1 MFPAVLGP
9 EISHCQ
15 GPVNGEVALIS
26 IVECE
31 SLQNRSSGSA
41 MDDLIDYPLKETSKI
56 VKLREVAEASGADDD
71 VIVFGMA
78 LAKTGCTYEAASLL
92 RPKRAKWKNWPD
104 APTGKTALDVQSW
117 YNKNWKQFARLKQA
131 GQMEEALELLDG
143 RASQFWDH
151 PPILM
156 HLGGFAMDQGKLD
169 LAEHIFRRI
178 SYLADRG
185 VPKINMVA
193 FVYGAQAALLDVLS
207 LRGDSKKALKLWRD
221 LEHNP
226 GNAMAQQLQ
235 GARLMVAAGESRM
248 ALRQV
253 ADIILTAEQARRG
266 YSRDIRLEFVENS
279 SDLSALRKH
288 KDWAVMRADP
298 VAYVAST

>member
-1 MFPAVLGP
+1 MTLGD
-9 EISHCQ
+9 
-15 GPVNGEVALIS
+15 G
-26 IVECE
+26 
-31 SLQNRSSGSA
+31 
-41 MDDLIDYPLKETSKI
+41 MDELTDLPLKETTKI
-56 VKLREVAEASGADDD
+56 AKLRALAEASGGDDD
-71 VIVFGMA
+71 VIAFGLA
-78 LAKTGCTYEAASLL
+78 LAKAGCTHEAAIAL
-92 RPKRAKWKNWPD
+92 RPKRAKWKTHPD
-104 APTGKTALDVQSW
+104 EDIGKAALEVQTW

-131 GQMEEALELLDG
+131 GQMEMALELLGD
-143 RASQFWDH
+143 RAPQFWDH

-156 HLGGFAMDQGKLD
+156 HLGGFAVDQGKLD

-193 FVYGAQAALLDVLS
+193 FAYGAKAALLDVLS
-207 LRGDSKKALKLWRD
+207 LRGDSEKALKLWRK

-235 GARLMVAAGESRM
+235 GARLMVAAGESRA

-279 SDLSALRKH
+279 SDLSPLRKH

>member
-1 MFPAVLGP
+1 
-9 EISHCQ
+9 
-15 GPVNGEVALIS
+15 
-26 IVECE
+26 
-31 SLQNRSSGSA
+31 
-41 MDDLIDYPLKETSKI
+41 MDDLIDYPLKEPSKI
-56 VKLREVAEASGADDD
+56 AKLRQIAEASGADDD
-71 VIVFGMA
+71 VIAFGMA
-78 LAKTGCTYEAASLL
+78 LAKTGCTHEAATLL
-92 RPKRAKWKNWPD
+92 RPKRAKWKDRPD
-104 APTGKTALDVQSW
+104 APTGKTALEIQTW

-131 GQMEEALELLDG
+131 GQRYEALELLGD
-143 RASQFWDH
+143 RAPQFWDH

-156 HLGGFAMDQGKLD
+156 HLGGFAVDQGKLD
-169 LAEHIFRRI
+169 LAEHVFRRI

-185 VPKINMVA
+185 VPKINMTA

-207 LRGDSKKALKLWRD
+207 LRGEADKALQLWHK

-235 GARLMVAAGESRM
+235 GARLMVAAGLDRA

-279 SDLSALRKH
+279 SDLAPLRKH
-288 KDWAVMRADP
+288 KDWAVMRTDP